1 MGHMLPTEL
10 AVLVELQL
18 VGRLL
23 FVLRRG
29 VIPALALSAS
39 QGDNVSHIASPI
51 SAAGL
56 HVNCEHSA

>member
-1 MGHMLPTEL
+1 MGRMLPTEL

-39 QGDNVSHIASPI
+39 QGHYVSHMASPI
-51 SAAGL
+51 PAAEL
-56 HVNCEHSA
+56 HVNC